1 MTRLDSLDDVRVQI
15 DRVDREIVKLVAER
29 DGFVRE
35 VVRFK
40 TTTADVEAPQRVEA
54 VISKVRTLAT
64 EFGTSPEIVE
74 AIYRAMI
81 AGFIE
86 QEKQALGLDS

>member
-1 MTRLDSLDDVRVQI
+1 MTRLDSLDDVRVEI

-64 EFGTSPEIVE
+64 EHGTSPDIVE

>member
-1 MTRLDSLDDVRVQI
+1 MTRLDSLDDVREQI

-29 DGFVRE
+29 DGFVRQ

-54 VISKVRTLAT
+54 VITKVRILAT
-64 EFGTSPEIVE
+64 EHGTSPDIVE
-74 AIYRAMI
+74 VIYRAMI

-86 QEKQALGLDS
+86 QEKKALGLES